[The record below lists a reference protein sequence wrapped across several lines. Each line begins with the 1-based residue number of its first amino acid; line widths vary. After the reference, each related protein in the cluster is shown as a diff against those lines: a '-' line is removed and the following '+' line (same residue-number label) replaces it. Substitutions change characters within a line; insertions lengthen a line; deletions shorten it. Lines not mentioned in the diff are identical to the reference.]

1 MFYLQ
6 DFSLKIKVFV
16 ERGRRLLWNFMKL
29 RSREVVSGLESLP
42 RRALLKADGLT
53 DADIKKPLIAI
64 ANSYNQVV
72 PGHIHLRELA
82 REVAAGVKAA
92 GATPLEFNTI
102 GICDG
107 IAMGTRG
114 MCFSLPSREVIA
126 DSLELMLEAHRFDA
140 VVAVAS
146 CDKIVPGM
154 LMALA
159 RVDIPAIMLTGG
171 PMMPGEWQG
180 QALDIISAFEAVGAV
195 KAGKMSELEAKEIE
209 DRCCPGCGSCAGL
222 FTANTMACLTEAL
235 GMSLP
240 GVATAH
246 AIDAKKRRLAK
257 QSGKQ
262 VVELLRRGVTPSK
275 IMTRAAFENAIV
287 VDMAMGGSTNT
298 VLHLPAIAHE
308 LNIKLC
314 LDVFD
319 RLSRRTPQICN
330 LRPEGKH
337 VMLDLERAG
346 GMPAVMKRLGGLIR
360 LSPLTVTCRRVR
372 DNLRYAKIHDAEII
386 RPTTRPFRKEGG
398 IAILYGNLAPR
409 GAVVKYAAI
418 SSKMMKHKGPAR
430 VFNREEDAIKA
441 IFSKRIRRGDVIVIR
456 FEGPKGGPGMREM
469 LSSTAAI
476 VGMGLSESV
485 ALVTDGR
492 FSGGTRGPCI
502 GHVSPE
508 AADCGPIAIVRDGD
522 QIVMDVRHRK
532 LDLLLPSSEIKERL
546 ERLKLPEPKVKK
558 GYLALYSRTVSSAA
572 EGAIRR

>member
-1 MFYLQ
+1 
-6 DFSLKIKVFV
+6 V
-16 ERGRRLLWNFMKL
+16 KL
-29 RSREVVSGLESLP
+29 RSREVVSGIESLP

-53 DADIKKPLIAI
+53 DADLEKPLVAI

-82 REVAAGVKAA
+82 REAAAGVKAA

-107 IAMGTRG
+107 IAMGTQG

-140 VVAVAS
+140 VVAIAS

-171 PMMPGEWQG
+171 PMMPGEWRG
-180 QALDIISAFEAVGAV
+180 QTLDIISAFEAVGAV
-195 KAGKMSELEAKEIE
+195 KAGRMTELEAKEIE

-222 FTANTMACLTEAL
+222 FTANTMACLTEAM

-240 GVATAH
+240 EMATAH

-262 VVELLRRGVTPSK
+262 VVELLRRGITPSK

-308 LNIKLC
+308 LGIKLC

-319 RLSRRTPQICN
+319 RLSRRTSQICN

-346 GMPAVMKRLGGLIR
+346 GVPAVMKRLGKLIR
-360 LSPLTVTCRRVR
+360 LSPITATGRRVR
-372 DNLRYAKIHDAEII
+372 DNLRHAKIYDAEVI
-386 RPTTRPFRKEGG
+386 RPTTRPFHREGG

-418 SSKMMKHKGPAR
+418 SPKIMKHKGPAR
-430 VFNREEDAIKA
+430 VFNREEDALRA
-441 IFSKRIRRGDVIVIR
+441 ILNKRIRRGDIIVIR

-469 LSSTAAI
+469 LSSTAAV

-508 AADCGPIAIVRDGD
+508 AADGGPIAIVRDGD
-522 QIVMDVRHRK
+522 RIAVDVRRRK
-532 LDLLLPSSEIKERL
+532 FDLLLPSDEIKDRL

>member
-1 MFYLQ
+1 M
-6 DFSLKIKVFV
+6 
-16 ERGRRLLWNFMKL
+16 RL

-53 DADIKKPLIAI
+53 DADLKKPLVAI

-82 REVAAGVKAA
+82 GVAAAGVRAA

-140 VVAVAS
+140 VVAIAS

-159 RVDIPAIMLTGG
+159 RVDIPSIMVTGG
-171 PMMPGEWQG
+171 PMMPGEWRG
-180 QALDIISAFEAVGAV
+180 QSLDIISAFEAVGAV

-240 GVATAH
+240 GMATAH

-257 QSGKQ
+257 RSGKQ
-262 VVELLRRGVTPSK
+262 VIDLLRKRITPSK

-287 VDMAMGGSTNT
+287 VDMALGGSTNT

-308 LNIKLC
+308 LGIKLK
-314 LDVFD
+314 LDIFD

-330 LRPEGKH
+330 LRPGGNH
-337 VMLDLERAG
+337 VMFDLERAG
-346 GMPAVMKRLGGLIR
+346 GVSAVMKRLGKLIR
-360 LSPLTVTCRRVR
+360 FSPLTVTGRRVQ
-372 DNLRYAKIHDAEII
+372 DNLRYAKILNGKVI
-386 RPTTRPFRKEGG
+386 RPLARPYHKEGG
-398 IAILYGNLAPR
+398 IAVLYGSLAPK
-409 GAVVKYAAI
+409 GAVVKYAAM
-418 SSKMMKHKGPAR
+418 SPKMMRHEGPAR
-430 VFNREEDAIKA
+430 VFNREEDAVRAILNRKIK
-441 IFSKRIRRGDVIVIR
+441 RGDIIVIR
-456 FEGPKGGPGMREM
+456 YEGPKGGPGMREM
-469 LSSTAAI
+469 LSSTAAV

-502 GHVSPE
+502 GHISPE
-508 AADCGPIAIVRDGD
+508 AAEGGPIAAVRDGD
-522 QIVMDVRHRK
+522 LISIDIRRRK
-532 LDLLLPSSEIKERL
+532 LDLLLSNSEIKLRL
-546 ERLKLPEPKVKK
+546 EKLKPPEPKVKK
-558 GYLALYSRTVSSAA
+558 GYLALYSRIVSSAS
-572 EGAIRR
+572 EGAICR

>member
-1 MFYLQ
+1 M
-6 DFSLKIKVFV
+6 
-16 ERGRRLLWNFMKL
+16 RL

-53 DADIKKPLIAI
+53 DADLKKPLVAI

-82 REVAAGVKAA
+82 EVAAAGVRAA

-140 VVAVAS
+140 VVAIAS

-159 RVDIPAIMLTGG
+159 RVDIPSIMVTGG
-171 PMMPGEWQG
+171 PMMPGEWRG
-180 QALDIISAFEAVGAV
+180 QSLDIISAFEAVGAV

-240 GVATAH
+240 GMATAH

-257 QSGKQ
+257 RSGKQ
-262 VVELLRRGVTPSK
+262 VIDLLRKRITPSK

-287 VDMAMGGSTNT
+287 VDMALGGSTNT

-308 LNIKLC
+308 LGIKLK
-314 LDVFD
+314 LDIFD

-330 LRPEGKH
+330 LRPGGNH
-337 VMLDLERAG
+337 VMFDLERAG
-346 GMPAVMKRLGGLIR
+346 GVPAVMKRLGKLIR
-360 LSPLTVTCRRVR
+360 FSPLTVTGRRVQ
-372 DNLRYAKIHDAEII
+372 DNLRYAKILNGKVI
-386 RPTTRPFRKEGG
+386 RPLARPYHKEGG
-398 IAILYGNLAPR
+398 IAVLYGSLAPK
-409 GAVVKYAAI
+409 GAVVKYAAM
-418 SSKMMKHKGPAR
+418 SPKMMRHEGPAR
-430 VFNREEDAIKA
+430 VFNREEDAVRAILNRKIK
-441 IFSKRIRRGDVIVIR
+441 RGDIIVIR
-456 FEGPKGGPGMREM
+456 YEGPKGGPGMREM
-469 LSSTAAI
+469 LSSTAAV

-502 GHVSPE
+502 GHISPE
-508 AADCGPIAIVRDGD
+508 AAEGGPIAAVRDGD
-522 QIVMDVRHRK
+522 LISIDIRRRK
-532 LDLLLPSSEIKERL
+532 LDLLLSNSEIKLRL
-546 ERLKLPEPKVKK
+546 EKLKPPEPKVKK
-558 GYLALYSRTVSSAA
+558 GYLALYSRIVSSAS
-572 EGAIRR
+572 EGAICR